1 MSRDE
6 SRRQAT
12 RLFFDD
18 MAQTYD
24 RDLEIVGWEPVALVR
39 RWPFLVAPHERVLDV
54 GCGTGA
60 VLATYAGAQR
70 TLYGMD
76 LSPEMIHRARRRPE
90 LKEADLQVGSA
101 DQPWP
106 FMDASMDA
114 VVSLAM
120 LEFVEALDF
129 ALDELVRVLKP
140 GGRAL
145 FSVEDVVD
153 WLDVER
159 PRYELRYGSFP
170 LWRRD
175 LEEVTDL
182 LPPGVRVVRSERV
195 RGYEVDELKTI
206 TTYLVVEIQKDYE

>member
-6 SRRQAT
+6 RRREAT

-18 MAQTYD
+18 MASTYD
-24 RDLEIVGWEPVALVR
+24 RDLEVVGWDPVALVQ
-39 RWPFLVAPHERVLDV
+39 RWPFLVAPHESVLDV

-60 VLATYAGAQR
+60 VLATYYGAQR
-70 TLYGMD
+70 KLFGLD
-76 LSPEMIHRARRRPE
+76 LSPEMIQRARRRPE
-90 LKEADLQVGSA
+90 LKEADLQAQSA
-101 DQPWP
+101 DSPWP
-106 FMDASMDA
+106 FMDGSLDA

-120 LEFVEALDF
+120 FEFVEDLDV

-153 WLDVER
+153 WNDIER

-170 LWRRD
+170 LWRRT
-175 LEEVTDL
+175 LEEVDLL
-182 LPPGVRVVRSERV
+182 LPPGVRIVRSERV

-206 TTYLVVEIQKDYE
+206 TTYLVVEIEKDFE